1 MSVTLADVARHAGVS
16 LATASRVLNG
26 SKRSVNDNLR
36 RRVIEAAHTLQYV
49 PNANA
54 QALVNERSAIIGVII
69 PSVSDPYFAEIIHGI
84 QQAASNAQR
93 LVMVCDVQG
102 DPVRE
107 LEYLR
112 LLHAQR
118 VEAIILAGSGILDR
132 QEISLLETQIHAFT
146 ASGGRI
152 AAIGRHVIDVPMVL
166 PDNVG
171 GASALANYLADL
183 GHRNIGI
190 INGPTLLTASHDR
203 LSAFREVLAE
213 RGIQLDSNAI
223 VQGDFS
229 RPSGI
234 SATHQLLERAPNI
247 SAIFALNDLMAIGA
261 LYVLR
266 MRGISVPQQI
276 SVVGYDDIPQVLDV
290 TPALTTVHV
299 PLDVLGLHAFD
310 LALNTMADAPR
321 LIHVPTRLIVR
332 ASAAAAAQGKV
343 KAS

>member
-1 MSVTLADVARHAGVS
+1 MTVTLADVARRAGVS

-26 SKRSVNDNLR
+26 SKRSVNDGLR
-36 RRVIEAAHTLQYV
+36 IRVVEAARELHYV

-102 DPVRE
+102 DPMRE

-118 VEAIILAGSGILDR
+118 VEAIILAGSGILD
-132 QEISLLETQIHAFT
+132 QEAVGMLQTQIQAFID
-146 ASGGRI
+146 SGGRI
-152 AAIGRHVIDVPMVL
+152 AAIGRHIIDVPMVL

-171 GASALANYLADL
+171 GTHALANYLADL
-183 GHRNIGI
+183 GHHNIGV
-190 INGPTLLTASHDR
+190 INGPTLLTSSHDR
-203 LSAFREVLAE
+203 LLAFREALAE
-213 RGIQLDSNAI
+213 RGIQLDPNAI
-223 VQGDFS
+223 GQGDFS

-234 SATHQLLERAPNI
+234 RATQELLERVPNI

-266 MRGISVPQQI
+266 MRGIAVPQQI

-299 PLDVLGLHAFD
+299 PLGTLGLHAFN
-310 LALNTMADAPR
+310 LALNTQACATQQVY
-321 LIHVPTRLIVR
+321 VPTRLIVR
-332 ASAAAAAQGKV
+332 GSAAAALQGKV